1 MDADVSSFQ
10 KTVNKYFQKP
20 FTRGKSKWRNNLRF
34 EGVREDSNEKWE
46 DTEEKIKSMLVKKLD
61 LNPAPEIDRAHR
73 TGRPSWSR
81 QDGTSKPETV
91 LCKFTSYK
99 AKEAILRKPRM
110 IKPEGLVA
118 WKIWLKRLISQ
129 LPQPW
134 SKPSSKERLLTSL

>member
-1 MDADVSSFQ
+1 
-10 KTVNKYFQKP
+10 
-20 FTRGKSKWRNNLRF
+20 
-34 EGVREDSNEKWE
+34 
-46 DTEEKIKSMLVKKLD
+46 MLVKKLD

-73 TGRPSWSR
+73 TGRPSR

-129 LPQPW
+129 LPQP
-134 SKPSSKERLLTSL
+134 